1 MAFRSVV
8 SSTPGVAA
16 AIVLG
21 VSDVLVKIIAAAH
34 CDVLTMLSFRSVIGV
49 AFMTVWLRFGPKPSI
64 DPRARRISLG
74 IGVLFTVLIYCLFK
88 AIELNDVPT
97 AVLTYFAYPL
107 LTGLAAAATGLER
120 LRWQGMACAL
130 AAFGGL
136 AIMIGAHPAGLV
148 LTGIAYAL
156 AAAACRTGVLIVTRA
171 FLVGADARLTT
182 WYSVI
187 AQTVIFVALSAATQT
202 WHPPQTDIGWAASD
216 RHEFRHHGRHR
227 VHICFDHA
235 CRSVSHRADH
245 ESRAADRDG
254 GERAGARRRD
264 HAAAGAGQRHH
275 AGGPGR
281 LSIVEMTNERRDRR
295 TRRGIR

>member
-1 MAFRSVV
+1 LAFRSVF
-8 SSTPGVAA
+8 SSAPGVAA

-49 AFMTVWLRFGPKPSI
+49 AFMTAWLRFGPKPSI
-64 DPRARRISLG
+64 DPRVRWISLG

-148 LTGIAYAL
+148 LSGIAYAL
-156 AAAACRTGVLIVTRA
+156 AAASCRTGVLIVTRA

-202 WHPPQTDIGWAASD
+202 WHPPQTDIGWAALIGMSLATTAGIVFIFVSTM
-216 RHEFRHHGRHR
+216 RVGPFRTALIMNLEPLIAMVGSAL
-227 VHICFDHA
+227 VLGDVITPLQA
-235 CRSVSHRADH
+235 LGSGIML
-245 ESRAADRDG
+245 AALV
-254 GERAGARRRD
+254 AF
-264 HAAAGAGQRHH
+264 Q
-275 AGGPGR
+275 
-281 LSIVEMTNERRDRR
+281 LWK
-295 TRRGIR
+295 

>member
-1 MAFRSVV
+1 LSLAFRSVF
-8 SSTPGVAA
+8 SSAPGVAA

-49 AFMTVWLRFGPKPSI
+49 AFMTAWLRFGPKPSI
-64 DPRARRISLG
+64 DPRVRWISLG

-148 LTGIAYAL
+148 LGGIAYAL
-156 AAAACRTGVLIVTRA
+156 AAASCRTGVLIVTRA

-187 AQTVIFVALSAATQT
+187 AQTVIFVALSAATRT
-202 WHPPQTDIGWAASD
+202 WHPPQTDIGWAALIGMSLATTAGIVFIFVSTM
-216 RHEFRHHGRHR
+216 RVGPFRTALIMNLEPLIAIAGSAL
-227 VHICFDHA
+227 VLGDVITPLQA
-235 CRSVSHRADH
+235 LGSGIML
-245 ESRAADRDG
+245 AALVAFQLWR
-254 GERAGARRRD
+254 
-264 HAAAGAGQRHH
+264 
-275 AGGPGR
+275 
-281 LSIVEMTNERRDRR
+281 
-295 TRRGIR
+295 